1 MTGRVT
7 SRPAW
12 RRFLST
18 TRGRAE
24 VVALSLTIVVCAAL
38 AFEVVPAIATGDKL
52 KGAAVSDEDVAS
64 VVSAAL
70 SCPSLTPPKVAAQV
84 MAATAFGGTAGS
96 RGVAGMDDDTWR
108 KWQPWDD
115 AQRTDRRANILALAH
130 RTCEYVGTLRSAG
143 VKGDLWAAAVAAGQV
158 GVDAVKAAKG
168 VPSSAEAYVD
178 KVKAYANWY
187 ADQPQFRP
195 NAEAAA
201 PGGPETAGP
210 KVPDNLVSTI
220 NAAGKICPT
229 MTPARIAAQ
238 LRVLSGFDANRRSSS
253 GAAGIAQFTPD
264 LWDRYQPRQDS
275 SMWDPVD
282 AIPALSIAMCDMTD
296 QFTGLSG
303 ADPYTLALGAY
314 QWGPDVIRLANG
326 LPRTSVPQ
334 LAHEV
339 ARNAALYEKDSR
351 LDRQAAKPTGPKS
364 PPPTSPSTPTP
375 APTRTRTPSVV
386 VPPIPAPSKS
396 SPAPSAPPSSR
407 PKGVQFDPGAK
418 YLLYNVWAGSFL
430 NMPGKDVAGAA
441 DNTRVNLWVNLRTA
455 DMYWKIADAGGGYVT
470 ITNAFNGKKLAVENA
485 SKDNYAKL
493 VVVKTPAVKANGEWQ
508 LIDAG
513 EGQIYLKN
521 RNSGKVMDLLGDD
534 LGPPNPDG
542 TWNGYLV
549 EQYARQDRARDQR
562 WMLTK

>member
-1 MTGRVT
+1 M
-7 SRPAW
+7 
-12 RRFLST
+12 
-18 TRGRAE
+18 
-24 VVALSLTIVVCAAL
+24 ALSLTIVVCAAL
-38 AFEVVPAIATGDKL
+38 AFEVVPAIATGEKL
-52 KGAAVSDEDVAS
+52 KGAAVPDEDVPS

-84 MAATAFGGTAGS
+84 MAATAFGATGGS
-96 RGVAGMDDDTWR
+96 RGIADLDDGSWQKWR
-108 KWQPWDD
+108 PWKD

-130 RTCEYVGTLRSAG
+130 RTCEHVGTLRSAG
-143 VKGDLWAAAVAAGQV
+143 VKGDLWAAAVAAGEV

-168 VPSSAEAYVD
+168 VPGSVKAYVD

-187 ADQPQFRP
+187 ANQPQFST
-195 NAEAAA
+195 NAERVEST
-201 PGGPETAGP
+201 GPVTAGP
-210 KVPDNLVSTI
+210 KVPDDLVDTI

-253 GAAGIAQFTPD
+253 GAAGIAQFTTE
-264 LWDRYQPRQDS
+264 LWDRYQPREDS
-275 SMWDPVD
+275 SMWNPAD
-282 AIPALSIAMCDMTD
+282 AIPAMTIAMCDLTD

-351 LDRQAAKPTGPKS
+351 LGRRATKPAGPKS
-364 PPPTSPSTPTP
+364 PPPTPTPTSTKV
-375 APTRTRTPSVV
+375 PTPE
-386 VPPIPAPSKS
+386 PSKS
-396 SPAPSAPPSSR
+396 SPVRSAPPSNR
-407 PKGVQFDPGAK
+407 PEGVKFDPGAK
-418 YLLYNVWAGSFL
+418 YLLHNVWAGSIL
-430 NMPGKDVAGAA
+430 DMPGRDLVGAA
-441 DNTRVNLWVNLRTA
+441 DNTRVTLWANLRTA
-455 DMYWKIADAGGGYVT
+455 DMYWRIADAGGGYVT

-485 SKDNYAKL
+485 SKEDYAKL
-493 VVVKTPAVKANGEWQ
+493 VVLEKPTVKASAEWQ

-534 LGPPNPDG
+534 LGPPNADG
-542 TWNGYLV
+542 TWNGYRV
-549 EQYARQDRARDQR
+549 EQYTRQDRARDQR
-562 WMLTK
+562 WMLIK